1 MLGSNLIS
9 FVVAAVVVVALI
21 AVACAVYLA
30 IYISNTIILAAD
42 AYSHAW
48 MGTSLK
54 SNSLSVLLPLFLVML
69 GAYGIVRLCSNTYEN
84 LKQDSESRNRK
95 RLEAEMDRRAKQED
109 FLQEMRGQLR
119 AWRRR
124 HGIAPHI
131 ETRLVFVRVM
141 DPELGR
147 PRLRPV
153 VQAMVDG
160 KSIDLDAD
168 RSDLR
173 EACQRIEMDLIP
185 NTSFRTDSISMKG

>member
-1 MLGSNLIS
+1 M
-9 FVVAAVVVVALI
+9 

-30 IYISNTIILAAD
+30 IYISNTINLAAVS
-42 AYSHAW
+42 YSHAL

-54 SNSLSVLLPLFLVML
+54 SNALSVLLPLFLVML
-69 GAYGIVRLCSNTYEN
+69 GAYGIVRLCSNTYED
-84 LKQDSESRNRK
+84 LKQDSKARK
-95 RLEAEMDRRAKQED
+95 RKQLEAERERRAKQED

-131 ETRLVFVRVM
+131 ETRLLFVRVM
-141 DPELGR
+141 DPEVGR

-160 KSIDLDAD
+160 KSIDLEAD
-168 RSDLR
+168 HSDLR
-173 EACQRIEMDLIP
+173 EACQRNEMGLIP
-185 NTSFRTDSISMKG
+185 NTSFLSDSISMKG

>member
-1 MLGSNLIS
+1 MRGSKLIS
-9 FVVAAVVVVALI
+9 LVVSAAAVVAFM

-30 IYISNTIILAAD
+30 IYISNTIILAAVS
-42 AYSHAW
+42 YSHDL

-69 GAYGIVRLCSNTYEN
+69 GAYGIVRLRSNTYED
-84 LKQDSESRNRK
+84 LKQDSKARERE
-95 RLEAEMDRRAKQED
+95 RLEAVRERRAKQED

-131 ETRLVFVRVM
+131 ETRLLFVRVM
-141 DPELGR
+141 DPKVGQ

-160 KSIDLDAD
+160 KSIDLEAD

-185 NTSFRTDSISMKG
+185 NTSFLSDSIIMKG